1 MQRAP
6 HERLREL
13 REKRFRSQKVFC
25 GYAQKYGY
33 EISLRRYGA
42 IERGDVSPGL
52 GEIIM
57 ICKAMHIS
65 ADTWL
70 FGYQDIIDT
79 RLLSD
84 AEMGIVKELVKG
96 LISLR

>member
-1 MQRAP
+1 MQREP

-25 GYAQKYGY
+25 GYAQKYGN

-42 IERGDVSPGL
+42 IERGDVNPTL
-52 GEIIM
+52 TEIVT
-57 ICKAMHIS
+57 ICRAMHIS
-65 ADTWL
+65 ADSWL
-70 FGYQDIIDT
+70 FGYQDVIDT
-79 RLLSD
+79 KMLSE

-96 LISLR
+96 LVSLR